1 MNYTQPA
8 KNKKDIDMKIGI
20 VSSIDESCGN
30 ATFAQHLINR
40 INEQGHTAIPIR
52 LNLNLTQSLDPGV
65 RKLANQHIEELA
77 LELKNFD
84 GVNIQ
89 FEAGLYGARHV
100 DIKNRLK
107 ILSLANTN
115 TTVTLHATRYFDY
128 STNSILGIL
137 KSLAQL
143 RMRTALIEFAHIKNT
158 RKRLKENRAYAI
170 LLEENRIKMI
180 VHTIKSFDAIKMITG
195 SSNVYVHP
203 IKFCDPGTQ
212 IDKIN
217 LWKSRLNL
225 QTGDILIGVFG
236 FISKYKGHHHALR
249 AIGELP
255 PNFKLL
261 IAGKQHPS
269 SIKEHKDI
277 DPYLDSLISYI
288 KKDGALN
295 SQRDTKDNLKDRVIF
310 LNELSDDELFEL
322 AASVDYAWLPYLET
336 GQDGSGIASVVF
348 DLSKRVIASN
358 CKTFDELIRLVPEY
372 KCERFD
378 IGNYLELAHKTLT
391 YREFR
396 TLNNEL
402 KYSDRTQT
410 NLYIDL
416 FKC

>member
-1 MNYTQPA
+1 
-8 KNKKDIDMKIGI
+8 MKIGI

-65 RKLANQHIEELA
+65 RKLADQHIKELA
-77 LELKNFD
+77 LELKNLN

-89 FEAGLYGARHV
+89 FEAGLFGVRHI
-100 DIKNRLK
+100 DIKNRLN
-107 ILSLANTN
+107 ILSRANIK

-143 RMRTALIEFAHIKNT
+143 RLRTALFEFARIKNT
-158 RKRLKENRAYAI
+158 RKRLKENRAYVK
-170 LLEENRIKMI
+170 LLEKNRVKII
-180 VHTIKSFDAIKMITG
+180 VHTIKSFDAIKMVTD
-195 SSNVYVHP
+195 SSNVHVHP
-203 IKFCDPGTQ
+203 IKFCNPRTE
-212 IDKIN
+212 IDKIDV
-217 LWKSRLNL
+217 WKSRLNL
-225 QTGDILIGVFG
+225 EDGDRLIGIFG

-261 IAGKQHPS
+261 IVGKQHPM
-269 SIKEHKDI
+269 SIREHEDI

-288 KKDGALN
+288 EDDEGLDRKRMRQKKL
-295 SQRDTKDNLKDRVIF
+295 RDRVIF
-310 LNELSDDELFEL
+310 LNELSDEEFFEL

-336 GQDGSGIASVVF
+336 GQDGSGIASIVF

-358 CKTFDELIRLVPEY
+358 CKAFDELIRLVPEY

-378 IGNYLELAHKTLT
+378 IGNYMELAHKTLN

-396 TLNNEL
+396 TLDNEL
-402 KYSDRTQT
+402 KYSDQTQT

-416 FKC
+416 LTH